1 MDTNKRSSTCAIVT
15 GYKNVDC
22 EMLTKD
28 ILRSTVSKV
37 FWKINNEERC
47 DFWKWYANTG
57 QHLIQY
63 IKVSKNYQIM
73 LTYFQIAPLISR

>member
-22 EMLTKD
+22 EILTKD
-28 ILRSTVSKV
+28 ILGSTVSKE

-47 DFWKWYANTG
+47 DF
-57 QHLIQY
+57 
-63 IKVSKNYQIM
+63 
-73 LTYFQIAPLISR
+73 